1 MIKRRGIEGKEGMK
15 RKMNIEHLVK
25 DERPTSN
32 VQLRMMNEK
41 DKKDEHR
48 TLNIEHRMMNEKNV
62 AEHIFF

>member
-1 MIKRRGIEGKEGMK
+1 
-15 RKMNIEHLVK
+15 MNIEHLVK